1 MWTAASDLD
10 DLAVDGRVVEALGRR
25 WLLPAG
31 SSIKSLRSLQDV
43 HAAHA
48 LEIIVAI
55 DPAGA
60 WKGPRKAAP

>member
-43 HAAHA
+43 HAGHDM
-48 LEIIVAI
+48 EIIVAI

-60 WKGPRKAAP
+60 WNGPQKMAP